1 MEKLINGLMKA
12 RNLTLSE
19 MTALLG
25 YQSKTSLVRIMKNKA
40 NQRAIDTFVNKI
52 NENLP
57 LTTLE
62 QKQLA
67 EALECV
73 RWQEDYLSSCE
84 MLKFLRGEVVEDE
97 PVELEDVD
105 TGEKC
110 TFAQRYEN
118 AKEIRITM
126 LNGQYVSV
134 YRHLQHLVRYRDA
147 KVEHFIQMNED
158 SAQVIHAINM
168 LVPLIFQSGY
178 AGYTY
183 VGDAAR
189 EIQGT
194 RAADMMVVCCRRKN
208 NEPSAD
214 LIVFDRKEH
223 AFVKSAADGNGFV
236 KLLGID
242 RKDYAPVKHVYF
254 ESSHAQNYIDF
265 CRSYA
270 ELEYNRSI
278 FKIKPDLC
286 MSWIPEDILVDALKK
301 ERFGDTEHID
311 ELIEVFREIYHDR
324 VRNVYEKRRVSRTI
338 LKRSA
343 MLRFARTGCMTDH
356 FWAMRPFNSEERVR
370 ILKLIRSQME
380 NNPYFNVYFLRD
392 NDLLRDAEIVYYEDE
407 GIAITD
413 VNTNYTFGGTHSEV
427 MIVHKEFMRM
437 FREYFERCLIAEHVM
452 SGYETLSFFDELIRI
467 AASEP

>member
-1 MEKLINGLMKA
+1 MEKLINGMMKA

-52 NENLP
+52 NENLT

-62 QKQLA
+62 QKQLT
-67 EALECV
+67 EALEYA

-84 MLKFLRGEVVEDE
+84 MLKFLRGEIVKDE
-97 PVELEDVD
+97 PLQLEDVD
-105 TGEKC
+105 TGAMFPFSE
-110 TFAQRYEN
+110 RYERAEN
-118 AKEIRITM
+118 IRIT
-126 LNGQYVSV
+126 LINGQYVSI
-134 YRHLQHLVRYRDA
+134 YQKLLHLVRNKGA
-147 KVEHFIQMNED
+147 EMEHFLQMNEG
-158 SAQVIHAINM
+158 SAAVIHAIHM

-178 AGYTY
+178 TGYTY
-183 VGDAAR
+183 VGDAAQG
-189 EIQGT
+189 IQGT
-194 RAADMMVVCCRRKN
+194 RASDSMVVQYRR
-208 NEPSAD
+208 EDGIPSAD
-214 LIVFDRKEH
+214 LIVFDRKGH
-223 AFVKSAADGNGFV
+223 AFMKTDGEGNGFV
-236 KLLGID
+236 RLLGID
-242 RKDYAPVKHVYF
+242 RTEYVPVKHVYF
-254 ESSHAQNYIDF
+254 ESSQAQDYIDF

-270 ELEYNRSI
+270 GLEYNRSI

-286 MSWIPEDILVDALKK
+286 MGWIPEDILVDALEK
-301 ERFGDTEHID
+301 ERLGDAESID
-311 ELIEVFREIYHDR
+311 GLIEVFRGIYHDR

-343 MLRFARTGCMTDH
+343 MIRFARTGSMTDH
-356 FWAMRPFNSEERVR
+356 FWAMRPFTGEERVQ
-370 ILKLIRSQME
+370 ILKLIRDQVE

-392 NDLLRDAEIVYYEDE
+392 NDFLRDAEIVYFEDE

-413 VNTNYTFGGTHSEV
+413 ANTDYTFGGKHAEV

-452 SGYETLSFFDELIRI
+452 NGYETLSFFDELIRI
-467 AASEP
+467 AAGEQ